1 MFLVDYLLNVLP
13 VLNES
18 CGNVD
23 LSKAGLSW
31 TSVVAVQFIN
41 YNGKDLIVTVT
52 GCICIT
58 ILLLVLIG
66 FICLQFLLLLQKAKP
81 V

>member
-31 TSVVAVQFIN
+31 TSVVAAQFIN